1 MALSF
6 TQQPATCSLAQSPI
20 VFGVSESSGL
30 LTSSSF
36 QYLGELTV
44 WNGGT
49 GDSSTGQTY
58 TLAKYPNAAGV
69 GLFDFGKIINSTLTS
84 SLQDDSSNTK
94 YFKAEFYTRY
104 KSGTTFITSSI
115 QVTSENSFAL
125 DGYGL
130 YGENV
135 TQSISEKSPYFPI
148 LTSGVDEQFFNDTND
163 GTTGVL
169 VVDLGE
175 TSNVDSIRYSSGSV
189 TESFSVTTVSYPNTE
204 NAIVQIPL
212 FPNESGFPITASGD
226 FYDITAYS
234 GVTPVSSPLRFTKK
248 CESKYP
254 NVRLKWKNRFGQ
266 WDYFNFDMVSRKSF
280 DVETKSYQPQPG
292 GWNNSVLS
300 YTDSDSTQQ
309 NFATDAFESI
319 IVNTDWLDDSYNDW
333 FKQLLVSDEIYIVE
347 DTQNIRV
354 NLQTKN
360 LEFKTGAVD
369 KLIQYTFELKYG
381 RTYKLVL

>member
-36 QYLGELTV
+36 QYLGELTI
-44 WNGGT
+44 WSGTT
-49 GDSSTGQTY
+49 GDSGNGQVY
-58 TLAKYPNAAGV
+58 TLAKYPNASGV
-69 GLFDFGKIINSTLTS
+69 GLFDFGKIINSTLS
-84 SLQDDSSNTK
+84 ASREDNPSNVK
-94 YFKAEFYTRY
+94 YFKTEFYTRY
-104 KSGTTFITSSI
+104 KSGNTF
-115 QVTSENSFAL
+115 VTSAIQLTSEDCFGL

-148 LTSGVDEQFFNDTND
+148 LTDGVDNQYYYDSNS
-163 GTTGVL
+163 GTGGVL
-169 VVDLGE
+169 IVDLVE
-175 TSNVDSIRYSSGSV
+175 TSNVDSIKYVSGSI
-189 TESFSVTTVSYPNTE
+189 TESFAVTTESYPNTTGS
-204 NAIVQIPL
+204 IVQIPL
-212 FPNESGFPITASGD
+212 FPSEDGFPITQSVD
-226 FYDITAYS
+226 QYTIQAYS
-234 GVTPVSSPLRFTKK
+234 GVTPISSPLLFTKK

-254 NVRLKWKNRFGQ
+254 NIRLKWKNRYGQ
-266 WDYFNFDMVSRKSF
+266 FDYFNFDMVSRKSM
-280 DVETKSYQPQPG
+280 DVQSKTYQPQAG

-300 YTDSDSTQQ
+300 YTDSDSTKQ

-319 IVNTDWLDDSYNDW
+319 TINTDWIDESYNDW

-347 DTQNIRV
+347 DTDIRV
-354 NLQTKN
+354 NLKTTN
-360 LEFKTGAVD
+360 LEFKTGVVD
-369 KLIQYTFELKYG
+369 KLIQYTFDLQYG